1 MTRKGDFVLRQ
12 IADEYVL
19 IPYGAT
25 AEKMNQVL
33 TLSETAAFI
42 YEQTGDA
49 ASAEEIAER
58 RKRIFVR
65 SLPVSMTMVSS
76 LSAMAQTMPTTARKS
91 LRYAGGGSAGARK
104 RSAGNIPKLWY
115 PGACLKNL
123 RKRRGSV

>member
-49 ASAEEIAER
+49 VSA
-58 RKRIFVR
+58 KRDCK
-65 SLPVSMTMVSS
+65 
-76 LSAMAQTMPTTARKS
+76 TARKS
-91 LRYAGGGSAGARK
+91 LRYAGGGSAGGRK

>member
-42 YEQTGDA
+42 YEQTVDA
-49 ASAEEIAER
+49 VSAKEIA
-58 RKRIFVR
+58 KRLGKAYD
-65 SLPVSMTMVSS
+65 S
-76 LSAMAQTMPTTARKS
+76 
-91 LRYAGGGSAGARK
+91 AGGRK